1 MQLIRS
7 RADAEV
13 LLHDGSVVSIRDATA
28 ADAAEVRRFMD
39 HLSPSSRYLR
49 FLMAIREFPEEMLR
63 RLTHPAEDHEVVLVA
78 STATAGIV
86 GITQYVVDENEEG
99 CEFAIVIADAWQRQG
114 LGSHMLQALYRVA
127 TDNGIRYGHA
137 DVLADNYAMRSLASK
152 LGCEIRTNAKSPF
165 LLGICKRFDGSPA
178 VRSLPSPV
186 RCGGSR
192 PYEAAI
198 RHAQ

>member
-7 RADAEV
+7 RADTEV
-13 LLHDGSVVSIRDATA
+13 LLHDGSIVSIRDATA
-28 ADAAEVRRFMD
+28 ADAADVRRFMD
-39 HLSPSSRYLR
+39 NLSPSSRYLR

-114 LGSHMLQALYRVA
+114 LGYCMLQALYRVA
-127 TDNGIRYGHA
+127 MDNGIRHGHA

-152 LGCEIRTNAKSPF
+152 LGCEICTNADSPF
-165 LLGICKRFDGSPA
+165 LLKICKRFDRSLA
-178 VRSLPSPV
+178 VRSLPSPA
-186 RCGGSR
+186 RDAGSR
-192 PYEAAI
+192 HCEAAI
-198 RHAQ
+198 RHTQ